1 MKALTLLINSNI
13 YISLAA
19 VLLTI
24 STQVQI
30 EMNPQW
36 HPYLF
41 LIFFATLFEYNLH
54 RLVTI
59 LTNKNALESDK
70 HNWVNNRKN
79 GFYLLVAFSVIGFI
93 ISVLN
98 AKLKV
103 LLALAPMAGLT
114 LFYSTPIS
122 KSAKGIFRL
131 RQIPYLKI
139 FLISFVWS
147 TVTVFLPVIY
157 SEKSFNVLHLFTII
171 FERFLFVL
179 AITIPFDIRD
189 MEADHDAGLKTIPLR
204 IGAKKSIDLS
214 IGILILFF
222 VITAVHYFI
231 TNQWMLLNAFST
243 SFLTTI
249 VFLSNKKIRSTPLYH
264 YGILD
269 GTLLLQGLLVVAFYY
284 FNLIFHAHVK

>member
-1 MKALTLLINSNI
+1 MKALTLLIKSNI

-30 EMNPQW
+30 EMDPQW

-54 RLVTI
+54 RLITV
-59 LTNKNALESDK
+59 LTNRDALRSDK
-70 HNWVNNRKN
+70 HNWVNSRRN
-79 GFYLLVAFSVIGFI
+79 GFYLLMIFSVLGFI
-93 ISVLN
+93 IAVLQ

-103 LLALAPMAGLT
+103 LLTLAPIAGLT

-122 KSAKGIFRL
+122 RSTKGILRL

-147 TVTVFLPVIY
+147 TVTVFLPVTY
-157 SEKSFNVLHLFTII
+157 SEKSFNKFHLLTVIV
-171 FERFLFVL
+171 ERFLFVM

-189 MEADHDAGLKTIPLR
+189 MEADRQAGLKTIPLK
-204 IGAKKSIDLS
+204 IGVQKSIGLS
-214 IGILILFF
+214 LRILILFF
-222 VITAVHYFI
+222 VITVIHYCI
-231 TNQWMLLNAFST
+231 TDQWILVNAFT
-243 SFLTTI
+243 ISFLATI
-249 VFLSNKKIRSTPLYH
+249 IFLRNEKIRSMPLYY

-269 GTLLLQGLLVVAFYY
+269 GTLLLQGFLVIVSYY
-284 FNLIFHAHVK
+284 INLIFSYKC